1 MTREEAIKVLVR
13 ISEDTIQRDCSTCG
27 RPTAGIYSGVCCYC
41 SLCEVV
47 PEILKDYHERKHFR
61 SYWTWDGKRKNEAL
75 DMAIS
80 ALRQQGQERNAPLT
94 LDELREAAQ
103 TGDPVWLVRA
113 NCSSWVVIEKVDD
126 RKYIQL
132 VDYAEFGSDEPYDF
146 AISDYGDSFKAYRQK
161 PEEGTV

>member
-1 MTREEAIKVLVR
+1 MGMTTNEAIEILIAVAVCDRPILSCDFCARYVGMGTDCTYPHDGEIEEAVL
-13 ISEDTIQRDCSTCG
+13 
-27 RPTAGIYSGVCCYC
+27 
-41 SLCEVV
+41 L
-47 PEILKDYHERKHFR
+47 LKGASK
-61 SYWTWDGKRKNEAL
+61 

-80 ALRQQGQERNAPLT
+80 ALRQQERFGEVTKKVEPLT
-94 LDELREAAQ
+94 LDDLREAAQ

-146 AISDYGDSFKAYRQK
+146 AISDYGESFKAYRQK
-161 PEEGTV
+161 PEEGAI

>member
-1 MTREEAIKVLVR
+1 MTREEAIEILRKN
-13 ISEDTIQRDCSTCG
+13 
-27 RPTAGIYSGVCCYC
+27 RPTSDPRPCGLE
-41 SLCEVV
+41 LCDAV
-47 PEILKDYHERKHFR
+47 
-61 SYWTWDGKRKNEAL
+61 

-80 ALRQQGQERNAPLT
+80 ALRQQEHFRDLTKKVEPLT

>member
-1 MTREEAIKVLVR
+1 MGMTTKEAIEAIKCNWPDSR
-13 ISEDTIQRDCSTCG
+13 YTILR
-27 RPTAGIYSGVCCYC
+27 
-41 SLCEVV
+41 
-47 PEILKDYHERKHFR
+47 
-61 SYWTWDGKRKNEAL
+61 EAL

-80 ALRQQGQERNAPLT
+80 ALRQQEHFRDITKKVDPLT

-146 AISDYGDSFKAYRQK
+146 AISDYGGSFKAYRKK

>member
-1 MTREEAIKVLVR
+1 MTREEAIEYWKGLR
-13 ISEDTIQRDCSTCG
+13 KTFSSQLEKEENHFG
-27 RPTAGIYSGVCCYC
+27 RMHLQTSIDAI
-41 SLCEVV
+41 
-47 PEILKDYHERKHFR
+47 
-61 SYWTWDGKRKNEAL
+61 

-80 ALRQQGQERNAPLT
+80 ALRQQDHFRDLTKKVEPLT

-113 NCSSWVVIEKVDD
+113 NCSSWVVIEKVGD
-126 RKYIQL
+126 RKYL
-132 VDYAEFGSDEPYDF
+132 PCVDYAEFGSDEPYDF

>member
-1 MTREEAIKVLVR
+1 
-13 ISEDTIQRDCSTCG
+13 
-27 RPTAGIYSGVCCYC
+27 
-41 SLCEVV
+41 
-47 PEILKDYHERKHFR
+47 
-61 SYWTWDGKRKNEAL
+61 
-75 DMAIS
+75 MAIS
-80 ALRQQGQERNAPLT
+80 ALRQHGQERNAPLT
-94 LDELREAAQ
+94 LDDLREAAE

-146 AISDYGDSFKAYRQK
+146 AIPDYGDSFKAYRQK

>member
-1 MTREEAIKVLVR
+1 MLLNGLSNNA
-13 ISEDTIQRDCSTCG
+13 
-27 RPTAGIYSGVCCYC
+27 
-41 SLCEVV
+41 
-47 PEILKDYHERKHFR
+47 
-61 SYWTWDGKRKNEAL
+61 
-75 DMAIS
+75 AIS
-80 ALRQQGQERNAPLT
+80 ALRQLDHFHDLTKKVEPLT
-94 LDELREAAQ
+94 LDDLREAAQ

-161 PEEGTV
+161 PEEPD

>member
-1 MTREEAIKVLVR
+1 MGMTTKEAIEAIKCNWPDSR
-13 ISEDTIQRDCSTCG
+13 YTILR
-27 RPTAGIYSGVCCYC
+27 
-41 SLCEVV
+41 
-47 PEILKDYHERKHFR
+47 
-61 SYWTWDGKRKNEAL
+61 EAL

-80 ALRQQGQERNAPLT
+80 ALRQHGQERNAPLT
-94 LDELREAAQ
+94 LDDLREAAE

-161 PEEGTV
+161 PEEPD